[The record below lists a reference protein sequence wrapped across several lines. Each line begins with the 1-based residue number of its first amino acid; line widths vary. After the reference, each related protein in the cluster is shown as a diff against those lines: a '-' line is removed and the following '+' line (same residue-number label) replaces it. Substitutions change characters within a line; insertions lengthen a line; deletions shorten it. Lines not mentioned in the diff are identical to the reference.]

1 MKNNLKVVN
10 GMNSF
15 RDLTLIDLPSGD
27 SLVIAC
33 DVSAGIGAKKDDAVT
48 SPINVVA
55 AGSLRVVLLELIC
68 FGAKLLCV
76 VDTLGNEMDPTGV
89 QVIKALK
96 AELASAGLSDVP
108 INGSTEDNMATLT
121 TSVGI
126 TAIAQNE
133 RVARKA
139 DGTVSVYQFGE
150 PRVGLT
156 SLATLVSYDEVR
168 RIRQRPE
175 VIDML
180 PVGSKG
186 IAYEVGQ
193 MAQTN
198 QLLNYDREALADDY
212 YSQSAGPAT
221 VILVGVK
228 KSASEAFVHAF
239 PDAVYVTDLK
249 A

>member
-1 MKNNLKVVN
+1 ME
-10 GMNSF
+10 SF

-27 SLVIAC
+27 ALVIAC
-33 DVSAGIGAKKDDAVT
+33 DVSAGIGVKQDDAVV

-76 VDTLGNEMDPTGV
+76 VDTLGNEMDPTGL
-89 QVIKALK
+89 QVIQALK
-96 AELASAGLSDVP
+96 TELTSAGLADVP
-108 INGSTEDNMATLT
+108 LNGSTEDNMATLT

-133 RVARKA
+133 HVAHQT
-139 DGTVSVYQFGE
+139 DGAISVYRFGE

-156 SLATLVSYDEVR
+156 SLATLISYDEVR
-168 RIRQRPE
+168 RIRQQPA
-175 VIDML
+175 VVDML

-198 QLLNYDREALADDY
+198 QLLNYDREALADAY
-212 YSQSAGPAT
+212 YRQSAGPAT
-221 VILVGVK
+221 VVLVGVK
-228 KSASEAFVHAF
+228 KSGSQAFVHAF
-239 PDAVYVTDLK
+239 SDAGYVTDLK

>member
-1 MKNNLKVVN
+1 
-10 GMNSF
+10 
-15 RDLTLIDLPSGD
+15 
-27 SLVIAC
+27 
-33 DVSAGIGAKKDDAVT
+33 
-48 SPINVVA
+48 
-55 AGSLRVVLLELIC
+55 
-68 FGAKLLCV
+68 
-76 VDTLGNEMDPTGV
+76 
-89 QVIKALK
+89 
-96 AELASAGLSDVP
+96 
-108 INGSTEDNMATLT
+108 MATLT

-133 RVARKA
+133 RVVRKA

-156 SLATLVSYDEVR
+156 SLATLISYNE
-168 RIRQRPE
+168 IRQIRQQPD
-175 VIDML
+175 VVDML

-198 QLLNYDREALADDY
+198 QLLNYDREALADAY
-212 YSQSAGPAT
+212 YRQSAGPAT
-221 VILVGVK
+221 VVLVGVK